1 MIEIKDLL
9 NSFKEVLLGEEI
21 RKEKIAFIIESVT
34 KIKIETKNIE
44 VKNSKVILDIK
55 PIFKNEVFLKKEKI
69 LEEFRNN
76 FPKRVLTDI
85 L

>member
-9 NSFKEVLLGEEI
+9 NSFKEVLLGEEL
-21 RKEKIAFIIESVT
+21 RKEKIAFIIENIT
-34 KIKIETKNIE
+34 KIKIDTKNIE
-44 VKNSKVILDIK
+44 VKNSKVVLDIK

-76 FPKRVLTDI
+76 FSKRIPIDI
-85 L
+85 I